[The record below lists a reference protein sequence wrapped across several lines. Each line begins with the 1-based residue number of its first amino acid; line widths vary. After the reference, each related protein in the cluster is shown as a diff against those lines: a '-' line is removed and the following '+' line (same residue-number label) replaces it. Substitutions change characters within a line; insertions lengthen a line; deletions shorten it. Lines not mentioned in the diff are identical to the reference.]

1 MFVPFGCTEVTI
13 NCMNDIPAPN
23 STEDPDRGAQLPDW
37 DLLERYI
44 ANDMTAEDQLRI
56 DKYITDNPNIEDTL
70 FAFRRAVSEGGV
82 ESRSIPERSWKAVE
96 NAIGARQQDNYRDDT
111 VRPSIPVGN
120 DAYPLRTREWSLR
133 RWILTVLP
141 MCLGVLGAVSLFNLS
156 AGHSH
161 THNIRTLTTA
171 QGQRASL
178 QLSDGTSI
186 TLGVA
191 SKLTIPDDFGE
202 SSRTVLLRGEAAF
215 NVMDK
220 SDKPFIVKTSAS
232 EVRVLG
238 TSFTVRD
245 YEGDS
250 EVVTTVYDGKVSVG
264 THVVVAG
271 QQAVSSGRKI
281 TVSEVSVGRNADWVD
296 GTIAFTDTPLY
307 KVIADLNRWYQTEF
321 ILDDSEL
328 ALERVTLN
336 FQDRSADEVAAVLGD
351 ILGTSYRRLGNRI
364 IITR

>member
-1 MFVPFGCTEVTI
+1 MFVPFGCAEVTI

-96 NAIGARQQDNYRDDT
+96 NAIGAYQRDNYRGDT

-120 DAYPLRTREWSLR
+120 DAYPLRTGEWSLR

-202 SSRTVLLRGEAAF
+202 SSRTVLLTGEAAF

-271 QQAVSSGRKI
+271 QQAVSAGRKI
-281 TVSEVSVGRNADWVD
+281 AVSEVSVGRNADWVN
-296 GTIAFTDTPLY
+296 GTIAFNDTPLY

-321 ILDDSEL
+321 ILDDSDL

-336 FQDRSADEVAAVLGD
+336 FQDRSADEVAAVLRD